1 MEALFQI
8 GKDLGALS
16 ARVAALESKGDC
28 NCGSKSR
35 EVPLSALPEKQREA
49 LLQLRKNHKKLF
61 TSINALLKP
70 YKVKLTG
77 LRMVDI
83 DVPRPAAGSDE
94 CCYCCSND
102 DVSGWD
108 YCCSDDCSPCCA

>member
-8 GKDLGALS
+8 GKELGTLS
-16 ARVAALESKGDC
+16 ARVTALESKDC

-35 EVPLSALPEKQREA
+35 AVPLSALPEKQRET
-49 LLQLRKNHKKLF
+49 LLKLRKNHKEIF
-61 TSINALLKP
+61 TRINDVLKGLDL
-70 YKVKLTG
+70 KVTTVH
-77 LRMVDI
+77 MVGI
-83 DVPRPAAGSDE
+83 DVPRPAAGGDE

-108 YCCSDDCSPCCA
+108 CCCSDDCSPCCA

>member
-8 GKDLGALS
+8 GKDLGTLS
-16 ARVAALESKGDC
+16 ARVTALEAKGC
-28 NCGSKSR
+28 NCGSKSTA
-35 EVPLSALPEKQREA
+35 VAPSTLPQRQRET
-49 LLQLRKNHKKLF
+49 LMRLRRNHKEVF
-61 TSINALLKP
+61 TRINDILRQFDV
-70 YKVKLTG
+70 KVTMV
-77 LRMVDI
+77 RMVDM